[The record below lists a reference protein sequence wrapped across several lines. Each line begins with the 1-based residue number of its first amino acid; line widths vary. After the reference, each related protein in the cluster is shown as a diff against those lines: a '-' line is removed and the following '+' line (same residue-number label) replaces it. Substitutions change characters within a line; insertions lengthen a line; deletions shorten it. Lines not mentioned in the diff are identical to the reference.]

1 MIACLA
7 TMRTGRPLTGI
18 LFFNNDLCDL
28 YDEVFPEFPSPYGD
42 FVFQLLDQVKENRK
56 LTETD
61 ELVSVT
67 REELLNGAK
76 DWQQYSEGGCSLVY
90 DEDICRR
97 LCSPS
102 MQKKKD
108 YGCLMPNSRETWIDV
123 QARALSFA
131 ARRFIRLVNRTSK
144 RGE

>member
-56 LTETD
+56 LTENGFRPLTGI
-61 ELVSVT
+61 LFFNISV
-67 REELLNGAK
+67 REKYHL
-76 DWQQYSEGGCSLVY
+76 
-90 DEDICRR
+90 
-97 LCSPS
+97 
-102 MQKKKD
+102 
-108 YGCLMPNSRETWIDV
+108 
-123 QARALSFA
+123 
-131 ARRFIRLVNRTSK
+131 
-144 RGE
+144 